1 MQELVTA
8 LKSKTMTIGTCE
20 SLTAG
25 MFASRLADIA
35 GVSSV
40 LKGGFVTYW
49 NECKI
54 NVVHVNEKT
63 INDYGVVS
71 KQTAIE
77 MAEKSRLLLECDCC
91 ISFTGN
97 AGPDVLEGKPAGL
110 VYSAIAFE
118 DAVYVYELQ
127 LYGERNEIRSHVCD
141 SMSQILLLHVQN
153 QITIMNDHEQWQK
166 MMKDLGIT
174 DFNAYIKSVKEQNH
188 G

>member
-1 MQELVTA
+1 MQELVAA
-8 LKSKTMTIGTCE
+8 LKSAGMTIGTCE

-35 GVSSV
+35 GVSLV

-49 NECKI
+49 NECKVD
-54 NVVHVNEKT
+54 VVHVCKET
-63 INDYGVVS
+63 IDKFGVVS
-71 KQTAIE
+71 QQTAIE
-77 MAEKSRLLLECDCC
+77 MAEKSRLLLACDCC

-118 DAVYVYELQ
+118 DAVYVYEFHLH
-127 LYGERNEIRSHVCD
+127 GERNEIRSKVCD
-141 SMSQILLLHVQN
+141 NMCQILLTHIKSN
-153 QITIMNDHEQWQK
+153 YDENDNK
-166 MMKDLGIT
+166 NYKSLGIT
-174 DFNAYIKSVKEQNH
+174 DYSAYIKSVKEQNH

>member
-1 MQELVTA
+1 MQELVAA
-8 LKSKTMTIGTCE
+8 LKSSNMTIGTCE

-54 NVVHVNEKT
+54 NVVYVSEKT
-63 INDYGVVS
+63 IDEFGVVS

-77 MAEKSRLLLECDCC
+77 MAEKSRLLLACDCC

-110 VYSAIAFE
+110 VYSAVAFKN
-118 DAVYVYELQ
+118 VSYVYELQ
-127 LYGERNEIRSHVCD
+127 LHGERNEIRSRVCD
-141 SMSQILLLHVQN
+141 CMSQILLMHIQGCGTDYSVIQQN
-153 QITIMNDHEQWQK
+153 IIK
-166 MMKDLGIT
+166 ALGIT
-174 DFNAYIKSVKEQNH
+174 DYSAYIKSVKEQNH

>member
-8 LKSKTMTIGTCE
+8 LKMASMTIGTCE

-25 MFASRLADIA
+25 MFASRLAEIA

-54 NVVHVNEKT
+54 NVVHVSEKT
-63 INDYGVVS
+63 ISEYGVVS

-97 AGPDVLEGKPAGL
+97 AGPDVLESKAAGL
-110 VYSAIAFE
+110 VYSAVVFN
-118 DAVYVYELQ
+118 DAMYVYELQ
-127 LYGERNEIRSHVCD
+127 LSGERNEVRSRVCE
-141 SMSQILLLHVQN
+141 SMSKILLMHIQSRHNGTDFMKEQQN
-153 QITIMNDHEQWQK
+153 V
-166 MMKDLGIT
+166 MKNLGIT
-174 DFNAYIKSVKEQNH
+174 DYSAYIKV
-188 G
+188 

>member
-1 MQELVTA
+1 MQELVAA
-8 LKSKTMTIGTCE
+8 LKSMAVTIGTCE

-25 MFASRLADIA
+25 MFASKLADIA

-49 NECKI
+49 NECKM
-54 NVVHVNEKT
+54 NVVHVSKKT
-63 INDYGVVS
+63 IDEYGVVS

-97 AGPDVLEGKPAGL
+97 AGPDNLEGKPAGL
-110 VYSAIAFE
+110 VYSAVAFE
-118 DAVYVYELQ
+118 NVVYVYELQ
-127 LYGERNEIRSHVCD
+127 LHGKRNEIRCSVCD
-141 SMSQILLLHVQN
+141 SMGQVLLMHIQN
-153 QITIMNDHEQWQK
+153 GFKDLSDEQK
-166 MMKDLGIT
+166 NIIKDLGII
-174 DFNAYIKSVKEQNH
+174 DYSAYIKSVKEQNH